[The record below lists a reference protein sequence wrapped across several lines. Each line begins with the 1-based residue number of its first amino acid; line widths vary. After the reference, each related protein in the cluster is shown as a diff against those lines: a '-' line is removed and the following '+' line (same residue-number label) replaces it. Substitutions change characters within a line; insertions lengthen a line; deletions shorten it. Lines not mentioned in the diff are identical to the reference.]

1 MPIAQR
7 SNKITVSCLAV
18 MCFSLLLMANTLA
31 AGSSHFVLPQLS
43 LDSQELPLPPPKN
56 NPISF
61 ITYDGANWGQSQNL
75 TKDLGEA
82 ASHPRIHR
90 SAKLMPNG
98 DYVIQVS
105 PDGHY
110 YLSGEV
116 NGFPVRFMVDSG
128 AATSSLPMRL
138 ALDAGI
144 RAAISRRVNTADG
157 PINIGET
164 SGNVITIGGRKIANA
179 HIMVIDKLQTA
190 LLGAEIL
197 NMLDISYSKGVMTI
211 KAFKNQ
217 MPIAVDAL
225 GNYQ

>member
-1 MPIAQR
+1 
-7 SNKITVSCLAV
+7 
-18 MCFSLLLMANTLA
+18 
-31 AGSSHFVLPQLS
+31 
-43 LDSQELPLPPPKN
+43 
-56 NPISF
+56 
-61 ITYDGANWGQSQNL
+61 
-75 TKDLGEA
+75 
-82 ASHPRIHR
+82 
-90 SAKLMPNG
+90 MPNG
-98 DYVIQVS
+98 DYVVQVS

-144 RAAISRRVNTADG
+144 RVGISKRVNTADG
-157 PINIGET
+157 LINIGET
-164 SGNVITIGGRKIANA
+164 SGNVITIGGRSIANA
-179 HIMVIDKLQTA
+179 HIMVIDKLETA

-197 NMLDISYSKGVMTI
+197 NMLDLSYSKGVMTI

-217 MPIAVDAL
+217 IPIAVDAL

>member
-1 MPIAQR
+1 
-7 SNKITVSCLAV
+7 
-18 MCFSLLLMANTLA
+18 
-31 AGSSHFVLPQLS
+31 
-43 LDSQELPLPPPKN
+43 
-56 NPISF
+56 
-61 ITYDGANWGQSQNL
+61 
-75 TKDLGEA
+75 
-82 ASHPRIHR
+82 
-90 SAKLMPNG
+90 MPNG
-98 DYVIQVS
+98 DYVVQVS

-144 RAAISRRVNTADG
+144 RVGISRRVNTADG

-164 SGNVITIGGRKIANA
+164 SGNVITIGGRSIANT
-179 HIMVIDKLQTA
+179 HIMVIDKLETA

-197 NMLDISYSKGVMTI
+197 NMLDLSYSKGVMTI

-217 MPIAVDAL
+217 VPIVVDAL
-225 GNYQ
+225 GNYR

>member
-7 SNKITVSCLAV
+7 SSNNTASCMAV
-18 MCFSLLLMANTLA
+18 ICFSLLLVGNALA
-31 AGSSHFVLPQLS
+31 AGGSHFVLPQLS
-43 LDSQELPLPPPKN
+43 FDSQELPVPPKN
-56 NPISF
+56 NTTSF
-61 ITYDGANWGQSQNL
+61 IVYDGASWGQSQNL
-75 TKDLGEA
+75 TKDLSEA
-82 ASHPRIHR
+82 ASHPRIHK

-98 DYVIQVS
+98 DYVVRVS

-144 RAAISRRVNTADG
+144 RVGVSKQVKIADG

-164 SGNVITIGGRKIANA
+164 SGNVITIAGRSIANT
-179 HIMVIDKLQTA
+179 HIMVIDKLETA
-190 LLGAEIL
+190 LLGAEVL
-197 NMLDISYSKGVMTI
+197 NMLDLSYSK
-211 KAFKNQ
+211 
-217 MPIAVDAL
+217 
-225 GNYQ
+225 